1 MSFPLMPLAGPVPN
15 AGETWT
21 QVGGVSTGFDLKQ
34 LSVSPGG
41 VWVVGADSL
50 NSVLRSTDNGTTW
63 STSSTSAVLSR
74 TFGSAYGGGLF
85 VASDSVINSGRVASS
100 PNGLTW
106 SSRSSATSQNFR
118 IRYNDGYF
126 VIGAQTTPGGSGLI
140 LASPD
145 GISWTINPQGVAGGG
160 AVNCGIYV
168 ASLGRTFV
176 SGSSSA
182 RKYVNAVPTAAT
194 AWTGISSGLP
204 ITTHDVCWSPTLSRA
219 VVVGSGGMYSSQDL
233 ISWTLRQSAT
243 DMYGVS
249 WCETQ
254 FVAVGS
260 SGKIFTSTDGITWVS
275 RTSGTTSA
283 LYGVDHLNGVI
294 LATGSAGTVLRSVA

>member
-21 QVGGVSTGFDLKQ
+21 RVGNLSTGVSLKQ

-41 VWVVGADSL
+41 IWVAGADS
-50 NSVLRSTDNGTTW
+50 SSAMYRSIDNGTTW
-63 STSSTSAVLSR
+63 SSASTTANMSR
-74 TFGSAYGGGLF
+74 TYGSAYGGSVF
-85 VASDSVINSGRVASS
+85 VAADNALSGNDVASS
-100 PNGLTW
+100 ADGLTW
-106 SSRSSATSQNFR
+106 TSRSSALAENFR
-118 IRYNDGYF
+118 IRHNDGYF
-126 VIGAQTTPGGSGLI
+126 VIGADTSSGGII

-145 GISWTINPQGVAGGG
+145 GVNWTVNPQGVAGAS

-168 ASLGRTFV
+168 ASLGRTFA
-176 SGSSSA
+176 SGSGTSD
-182 RKYVNAVPTAAT
+182 KYVNAVPTSAT
-194 AWTGISSGLP
+194 AWTGTSFGLP
-204 ITTHDVCWSPTLSRA
+204 TTVYDVCWSPTLSRA

-233 ISWTLRQSAT
+233 ITWSLRQSAT

-260 SGKIFTSTDGITWVS
+260 TGKIFTSTDGITWVS